1 MRTRRRSA
9 TTTIS
14 FVVSPNEFH
23 IDGPDAMSSQPTP
36 DPDVQIACPGCG
48 AELRV
53 PAELATRRIQCPAC
67 YHVFHEIQT
76 EQPITAQVVDAAPS
90 PLALQWRMRTPEMI
104 DYGPVSQETLE
115 RWVREGR
122 VTGECELSPH
132 GETRWRRADAIF
144 PVLDERRSRL
154 GESWLAEAAPVRSQA
169 RDLGVRGVASP
180 MGRAETSMVHPLA
193 VPTSGQAVFS
203 PPRPIGQGPEPPT
216 QVEPLAANRGP
227 LILALGLLGLAA
239 PCPIFSILAWVMGSS
254 DLEEISR
261 GRMDPAGLRLTKAG
275 KLLGMLLSIAWI
287 TAAAAITIWVIY
299 VAAR

>member
-154 GESWLAEAAPVRSQA
+154 GESWLAESAPVSSQFSSQA
-169 RDLGVRGVASP
+169 SDLGVRGVPS
-180 MGRAETSMVHPLA
+180 
-193 VPTSGQAVFS
+193 
-203 PPRPIGQGPEPPT
+203 PIGQGPEPPT